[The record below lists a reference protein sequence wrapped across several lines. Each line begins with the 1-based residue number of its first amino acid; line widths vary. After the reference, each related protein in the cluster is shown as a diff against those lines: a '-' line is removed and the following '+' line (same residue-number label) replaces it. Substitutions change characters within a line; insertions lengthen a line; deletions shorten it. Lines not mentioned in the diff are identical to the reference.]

1 MNDTL
6 SQGLT
11 TIRLYGVLGKRF
23 VPHARTGYWKAA
35 RYARR

>member
-23 VPHARTGYWKAA
+23 GRMHG
-35 RYARR
+35 

>member
-1 MNDTL
+1 MSDTL

-11 TIRLYGVLGKRF
+11 TIRLYGVLGS
-23 VPHARTGYWKAA
+23 ASAACTAGCWKAA

>member
-1 MNDTL
+1 MSDTL

-23 VPHARTGYWKAA
+23 GR
-35 RYARR
+35 